1 MNKKFNSGL
10 ALILP
15 SRKINLFMM
24 FIIGLGIISG
34 AIFSVVI
41 SDNDKSLVIE
51 KITNYI
57 SLINSNDINNFE
69 VLKNIIYE
77 NIIFIILIWIFGMS
91 IIGLI
96 INIFFVYMKSFTISF
111 TISSFFLVYK
121 YKGLLLSLIYI
132 LPSGIF
138 TLLSY
143 LIIGV
148 YSVLFSMNLWRVIFI
163 HDKSINMGKYFKKYL
178 LILVISLTLIG
189 VSSVFSSYV
198 TTSLIKVFIKLFV

>member
-1 MNKKFNSGL
+1 MNKKLNSGL

-41 SDNDKSLVIE
+41 SENDKSLVIE

-57 SLINSNDINNFE
+57 SLINNNDINNLE
-69 VLKNIIYE
+69 VLRNTLYE

-96 INIFFVYMKSFTISF
+96 INIFFVYMKSF
-111 TISSFFLVYK
+111 Y
-121 YKGLLLSLIYI
+121 
-132 LPSGIF
+132 
-138 TLLSY
+138 
-143 LIIGV
+143 
-148 YSVLFSMNLWRVIFI
+148 FS
-163 HDKSINMGKYFKKYL
+163 
-178 LILVISLTLIG
+178 
-189 VSSVFSSYV
+189 
-198 TTSLIKVFIKLFV
+198 TS